1 MMGVPCIYIN
11 LLEGKSI
18 GTRRIHS
25 EYLPGHEREVHSSP
39 KWTGVFELGE
49 FPSVQVISGVMMASS
64 LNPHNI
70 LYIYQSNPCLDTRWP
85 HAPKYRLKLS
95 SLPPA
100 TMSHCH
106 QHESIGCFLIS
117 YLFQHHCYH
126 SI

>member
-18 GTRRIHS
+18 GTRSIHS

-70 LYIYQSNPCLDTRWP
+70 LYIYIQSIYIYINLTPVLTHDGPTHLSIDLNSVLSLLLPCPIVT
-85 HAPKYRLKLS
+85 S
-95 SLPPA
+95 
-100 TMSHCH
+100 MSR
-106 QHESIGCFLIS
+106 
-117 YLFQHHCYH
+117 
-126 SI
+126 